1 MFGIIEGAVIGA
13 IIGVIFSL
21 VMILKRKG
29 LRKELLRLLK
39 EQGTDAARAF
49 LDRKHPPIKKIPIG
63 KLLDQRER
71 MAALA
76 LLGDTSAIE
85 AELADHRGALTCT
98 VQVGA
103 IGLLGLTL
111 RSPDPADAA
120 RRLDELATKMEQEG
134 GRTMKL
140 VKKKTRALATLGKA
154 MAEGEQI
161 PSETRLT
168 LESFSGD
175 GGMVQLLTWQA
186 TAIALE
192 KTGGDQQAAALRAKV
207 RQITDA
213 FDQPAAQPPPPALS
227 A

>member
-1 MFGIIEGAVIGA
+1 MFGIIEGAIIGA
-13 IIGVIFSL
+13 VVGVIVSL

-39 EQGTDAARAF
+39 AQGADAARAY
-49 LDRKHPPIKKIPIG
+49 LDRKHPPLRKIPIG

-76 LLGDTSAIE
+76 LLGHTSAIE
-85 AELADHRGALTCT
+85 EELAGHRGALTCT

-134 GRTMKL
+134 GRTMAL
-140 VKKKTRALATLGKA
+140 VKKKIRALATLARA

-175 GGMVQLLTWQA
+175 GGMVQLLAWQA

-192 KTGGDQQAAALRAKV
+192 KTGGEQQAAALRAKV
-207 RQITDA
+207 RQITDV
-213 FDQPAAQPPPPALS
+213 FEQPAAPQAPPPA